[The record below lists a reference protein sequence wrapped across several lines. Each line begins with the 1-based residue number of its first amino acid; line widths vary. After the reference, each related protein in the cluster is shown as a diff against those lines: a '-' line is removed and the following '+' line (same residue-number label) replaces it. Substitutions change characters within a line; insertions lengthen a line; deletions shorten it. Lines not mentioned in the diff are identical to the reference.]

1 MIAFS
6 RLATFVFLIL
16 SISFLVCASPNA
28 DGKHELL
35 GRGDSCNKVNDML
48 VDLRAQLDYH
58 LGTCTD
64 DDVLANIEVH
74 LTGPVMAKIGKTTNA
89 IVAIGV
95 IADVDAKIK
104 TDIAAHI
111 AAVVVIVVKILIKV
125 SAKISLSVLAK
136 ICADID
142 VCLKAL
148 LVALNVCVQGV
159 LGLSLKFIVDLTVL
173 VFLKVKLGLCA
184 DVLGLL
190 KL

>member
-16 SISFLVCASPNA
+16 SLSFLVCASPNA

-35 GRGDSCNKVNDML
+35 GRGDSCNKINDML

-64 DDVLANIEVH
+64 DD
-74 LTGPVMAKIGKTTNA
+74 IGKTTNA